1 MPTFFYVLSA
11 AGIGQALY
19 VAGSLIAG
27 HYRDRAEHPDEHY
40 RPVAVYPPIRLFDY
54 ERDA

>member
-1 MPTFFYVLSA
+1 MPTFFYVLAA

-40 RPVAVYPPIRLFDY
+40 RPIAVYPPVRIFDY